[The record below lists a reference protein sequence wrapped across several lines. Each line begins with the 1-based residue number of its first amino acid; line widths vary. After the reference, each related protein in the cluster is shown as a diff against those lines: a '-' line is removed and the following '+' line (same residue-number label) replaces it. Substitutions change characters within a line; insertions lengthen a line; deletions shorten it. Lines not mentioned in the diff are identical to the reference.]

1 MPASSAFRHHVFLPF
16 QLSFGLQDDVD
27 REAKNTRTRKC
38 ARRQPASL
46 VGLWSAESLADMRT
60 GSRTLLSLERQPTM
74 FAFLSVS
81 PEHPS
86 TGREGRCS
94 ESARCHW
101 MKAPTAPKRPK
112 LAMKNNAYRDGTQH
126 HSNYFII
133 YILLELVINPA
144 SHRWTPS
151 GIEEHVGSPALR

>member
-1 MPASSAFRHHVFLPF
+1 
-16 QLSFGLQDDVD
+16 
-27 REAKNTRTRKC
+27 
-38 ARRQPASL
+38 
-46 VGLWSAESLADMRT
+46 MRT

-86 TGREGRCS
+86 TGLEGRCS

-126 HSNYFII
+126 HSNYLII
-133 YILLELVINPA
+133 YILLELVIKPA
-144 SHRWTPS
+144 SPRWTLS
-151 GIEEHVGSPALR
+151 GIAVHVVRTVPPCRIDVGGNRAHLSGRQMDSVEITLTDTLDRPMSSILTTEIL

>member
-1 MPASSAFRHHVFLPF
+1 
-16 QLSFGLQDDVD
+16 
-27 REAKNTRTRKC
+27 
-38 ARRQPASL
+38 
-46 VGLWSAESLADMRT
+46 
-60 GSRTLLSLERQPTM
+60 M

-151 GIEEHVGSPALR
+151 GIEEHVGSPALRLRMHVGGNAAPVRGG